1 MKEKGMWQSL
11 FLLQKPRM
19 VTRKWCGVLIPTY
32 GHFWIS
38 LRGNF
43 TKPPMF
49 GKEILEVFTACG
61 KTCLLVWILTQAIMS
76 LTAFV
81 VEAPQNTFLLQE
93 IWMPHFFVAA
103 GWRPRL
109 LNNILITAHWCLQ
122 FTHGRERN
130 VLSWR
135 NGVQNV
141 YRNSHGSA
149 RKRKKLD
156 WLWGLKLDWL
166 WGLFAVSVC
175 FLATHRSKDW
185 MWGLCTVSVCFLA
198 THRSKDWMWGLCT
211 VSVCF
216 LATHRSIERS
226 LSLSLC
232 VRTRMNCF
240 LLNLGFTMGGYWA
253 VPLWGYWAPNLK
265 IFISG
270 WPALPRETLV
280 SCGAV
285 KRMKRLYS
293 FVSSWGNMSCL
304 PIWLTWVPLGLKDG
318 LSCLAH

>member
-1 MKEKGMWQSL
+1 MKEKGMWQL
-11 FLLQKPRM
+11 VFLLQKPRM

-93 IWMPHFFVAA
+93 IWMPHFIVAA

-149 RKRKKLD
+149 RKHKKLD

-166 WGLFAVSVC
+166 WGLKVGLIVRFVYGECLLLSNPPIKGLIVRFVYGECLLLSNPPINWKKFEFELVC
-175 FLATHRSKDW
+175 
-185 MWGLCTVSVCFLA
+185 
-198 THRSKDWMWGLCT
+198 
-211 VSVCF
+211 
-216 LATHRSIERS
+216 
-226 LSLSLC
+226 
-232 VRTRMNCF
+232 
-240 LLNLGFTMGGYWA
+240 
-253 VPLWGYWAPNLK
+253 
-265 IFISG
+265 
-270 WPALPRETLV
+270 
-280 SCGAV
+280 
-285 KRMKRLYS
+285 
-293 FVSSWGNMSCL
+293 
-304 PIWLTWVPLGLKDG
+304 
-318 LSCLAH
+318 

>member
-1 MKEKGMWQSL
+1 MKEKGMWQLL

-38 LRGNF
+38 LRENF

-49 GKEILEVFTACG
+49 GKEILEVFIACG

-93 IWMPHFFVAA
+93 IWMPHFIVAA

-166 WGLFAVSVC
+166 WGLCMVSVC
-175 FLATHRSKDW
+175 FLATHRAKDW
-185 MWGLCTVSVCFLA
+185 MWGLCTVSVCFFKVGLIV
-198 THRSKDWMWGLCT
+198 RFVYGECLLFSNPPSKGLNVRFVYGECLLL
-211 VSVCF
+211 SNPPINWKKFEFELVC
-216 LATHRSIERS
+216 
-226 LSLSLC
+226 
-232 VRTRMNCF
+232 
-240 LLNLGFTMGGYWA
+240 
-253 VPLWGYWAPNLK
+253 
-265 IFISG
+265 
-270 WPALPRETLV
+270 
-280 SCGAV
+280 
-285 KRMKRLYS
+285 
-293 FVSSWGNMSCL
+293 
-304 PIWLTWVPLGLKDG
+304 
-318 LSCLAH
+318 